1 VQMTL
6 LSCHHAQKMTI
17 NILDGRDGSQYCHTR
32 EYCSA
37 TQKWNLGSSAYIQR
51 DRVFF
56 QRMYVSLA
64 VCKEGFLAGCRLM
77 ICVDACFIKTKW
89 GGQLHAAIG
98 RDGNDDIYPIAYAVC
113 ETKNR
118 DTWTWFLVQLLEDI
132 GYLWEH
138 MWSFMSDRHK
148 VISNSIII
156 WSFLF

>member
-1 VQMTL
+1 VQMKI
-6 LSCHHAQKMTI
+6 LSCHCAKKMAI
-17 NILDGRDGSQYCHTR
+17 DILDRRDGSQYCHTR
-32 EYCSA
+32 EYCSVLR
-37 TQKWNLGSSAYIQR
+37 KWNPSSSAYIQR

-64 VCKEGFLAGCRLM
+64 ACKERFLVECRPM
-77 ICVDACFIKTKW
+77 ICVDAYFIKTKW

-113 ETKNR
+113 ETENK

-132 GYLWEH
+132 DYPLEH
-138 MWSFMSDRHK
+138 MWSFMSDRQK
-148 VISNSIII
+148 VISNKIIV